1 MSSKRRLRRKA
12 CQWKVRHSTEDEAQT
27 ELERIKQQR
36 RRQEG
41 ARRRQ
46 TGIGSMGG
54 RWLQVYKCGF
64 CSGFHVGHPPAEV
77 KRAMARRREGV
88 T

>member
-12 CQWKVRHSTEDEAQT
+12 CRYKARHGTEAEAQT
-27 ELERIKQQR
+27 ELERIKRER
-36 RRQEG
+36 RRHEG
-41 ARRRQ
+41 ERRRQ

-54 RWLQVYKCGF
+54 RWLQVYKCRF
-64 CSGFHVGHPPAEV
+64 CGGWHVGHPPAEV
-77 KRAMARRREGV
+77 RRAMARKRAGV